1 MEHLYIPR
9 PILAETERFL
19 KRRGSAGKE
28 GLVLWAGH
36 IDNTTGRAWVLTTV
50 KAGDSWP
57 HGVRLRFRQMIRL
70 TEVLASDD
78 MILLA
83 QVHNHPGNLPHSF
96 GDERNPASH
105 QAGYISIVVP
115 NMGLQGIDPQRC
127 FVYEY
132 QNHLRWRELLKEK
145 KSQLFK
151 ILPDGLHL

>member
-1 MEHLYIPR
+1 MENLYIPR
-9 PILAETERFL
+9 PIFAETERFL

-36 IDNTTGRAWVLTTV
+36 IDTSGRAWVLMTV

-57 HGVRLRFRQMIRL
+57 HGVQLRFQQMLRL
-70 TEVLASDD
+70 TEVLASND

-83 QVHNHPGNLPHSF
+83 QIHNHPGSLPHSF

-115 NMGLQGIDPQRC
+115 DMGLQGIDLQRC
-127 FVYEY
+127 RVYEY
-132 QNHLRWRELLKEK
+132 QSRLRWRELVEEE

-151 ILPDGLHL
+151 IVPDGLHL